1 MELKDIKGIGKVTL
15 EKLKDIGIASLE
27 EMLFC
32 FPKKYEIFSLHSHD
46 DLQIDKNLTLK
57 INVIE
62 RPKLVYIRKKL
73 TKLTIQ
79 VSLDN
84 LRFTVSI
91 FNREFLKN
99 QINSGDQIVVTGKF
113 LKNYNSFSASNLVL
127 YKNFVEGIFPIY
139 GLNGILDSRIRKIIN
154 NILESEYLLNEELPE
169 FIIKKNK
176 FDNIN
181 LTIKKIHIPKILEDV
196 DQAKY
201 RLAYEEFLKFGI
213 RIELIRNLNMRVT
226 RPLKHY
232 DISKVKQLIST
243 LPFELT
249 DDQKAVTNEI
259 FLDFKKKN
267 RMNRL
272 LQGDVGSGKTIVA
285 ILSAYAVVTAG
296 YQVAILAPT
305 LVLAKQHYY
314 SFINILRD
322 SSLKIELLTSE
333 TPNFERMRILTETKN
348 HLVDIIIGTHSLLQE
363 DITFKNLGFVVID
376 EQQRFGVEQ
385 RKAIREKGVNPD
397 ILMMTATPIP
407 RTLAISLFENTEV
420 STIREKP
427 RNRKHIKTEIVD
439 FQGLTKPFKIIEK
452 ELEKHRQV
460 YVICPLIE
468 TSDTRNYFA
477 LEDAFSLI
485 EERFK
490 SAKINILHGKMSD
503 LEKTSVLD
511 QFYTGQT
518 DILIST
524 TVVEVGVNIEN
535 ASAMIIFNANAFGLA
550 QIHQLRGRIGRNDF
564 DAYCYLVVDDFI
576 EEIER
581 LKILEQT
588 NDGFLI
594 SEYDLA
600 FRGPGEVFGK
610 TQSGVPNFRFANLI
624 KDQKIRDLAFE
635 DAKQLIQSNDTSSK
649 KIVNKV
655 LKTIDSYN
663 LD

>member
-1 MELKDIKGIGKVTL
+1 MELKDIQGIGKVTL

-32 FPKKYEIFSLHSHD
+32 FPKKYEIFRLHSHE

-57 INVIE
+57 INVID

-84 LRFTVSI
+84 LKFTVSI

-127 YKNFVEGIFPIY
+127 YKNFVEGIFPVY

-154 NILESEYLLNEELPE
+154 NILKSEYLLNEELPE

-181 LTIKKIHIPKILEDV
+181 LTIKKIHIPKSLEDV

-201 RLAYEEFLKFGI
+201 RLAYEEFLKFGA
-213 RIELIRNLNMRVT
+213 RIELISNLNMRVT

-232 DISKVKQLIST
+232 DISQVKQLIST

-285 ILSAYAVVTAG
+285 ILCAYAVVTAG

-314 SFINILRD
+314 SFVNILRD

-348 HLVDIIIGTHSLLQE
+348 HLVDIIIGTHSLLQD

-420 STIREKP
+420 STIRQKP

-452 ELEKHRQV
+452 ELEKHRQI

-485 EERFK
+485 KERFK

-610 TQSGVPNFRFANLI
+610 AQSGVPNFRFANLI
-624 KDQKIRDLAFE
+624 KDQEIRDLAFE
-635 DAKQLIQSNDTSSK
+635 DAKQLIRSNDTSSQ

>member
-1 MELKDIKGIGKVTL
+1 MELKDIQGIGKVTL

-32 FPKKYEIFSLHSHD
+32 FPKKYEIFRLHSHE

-57 INVIE
+57 INVID

-84 LRFTVSI
+84 LKFTVSI

-127 YKNFVEGIFPIY
+127 YKNFVEGIFPVY

-154 NILESEYLLNEELPE
+154 NILKSEYLLNEELPE

-181 LTIKKIHIPKILEDV
+181 LTIKKIHIPKSLEDV

-201 RLAYEEFLKFGI
+201 RLAYEEFLKFGA

-232 DISKVKQLIST
+232 DISQVKQLIST

-285 ILSAYAVVTAG
+285 ILCAYAVVTAG

-314 SFINILRD
+314 SFVNILRD

-420 STIREKP
+420 STIRQKP

-452 ELEKHRQV
+452 ELEKHRQI

-485 EERFK
+485 KERFK

-610 TQSGVPNFRFANLI
+610 AQSGVPNFRFANLI
-624 KDQKIRDLAFE
+624 KDQEIRDLAFE
-635 DAKQLIQSNDTSSK
+635 DAKQLIQSNDTSSQ

>member
-1 MELKDIKGIGKVTL
+1 MELKDIQGIGKVTL

-32 FPKKYEIFSLHSHD
+32 FPKKYEIFRLHSHE

-57 INVIE
+57 INVID

-84 LRFTVSI
+84 LKFTVSI

-127 YKNFVEGIFPIY
+127 HKNFVESIFPVY

-154 NILESEYLLNEELPE
+154 NILKSEYLLNEELPE
-169 FIIKKNK
+169 FMIKKNK

-181 LTIKKIHIPKILEDV
+181 LTIKKIHIPKSLEDV

-201 RLAYEEFLKFGI
+201 RLAYEEFLEFGA

-232 DISKVKQLIST
+232 DISQVKQLIST

-285 ILSAYAVVTAG
+285 ILCAYAVVTAG

-322 SSLKIELLTSE
+322 SSVRIALLTSE

-452 ELEKHRQV
+452 ELEKHRQI

-485 EERFK
+485 KERFK

-503 LEKTSVLD
+503 LEKTNVLD

-524 TVVEVGVNIEN
+524 TVVEVGVNIEK

-576 EEIER
+576 EEVER

-610 TQSGVPNFRFANLI
+610 AQSGVPNFRFANLI
-624 KDQKIRDLAFE
+624 KDQEIRDLAFE
-635 DAKQLIQSNDTSSK
+635 DAKQLIQCNDTSSK